1 MYPVSDAFL
10 QAVQENTR
18 NFYWSGTIVTKN
30 KKAHNF
36 TNKDIVQGSG
46 YITRQCCGSSEIEL
60 GSVYAAEMGISLF
73 SDIDRY
79 TLEDAE
85 IRLYFH
91 LTLADG
97 TIEKIPMG
105 VFEVSEANRNIKTL
119 EIKAYDHML
128 RFEKTLKLNA
138 SSGTAYSFL
147 LMACMECKVELAQT
161 KAEIEALPNGKETLG
176 VYADNDMESY
186 RDLIYYVAQVLG
198 CVCQINRK
206 GELELIPYGNTPV
219 VEVES
224 KHRFESS
231 YSDFVTR
238 YTAVSSTN
246 MMTEEAEYYAL
257 DPDDALTMNLG
268 VNPLLQF
275 GLKTTRARII
285 TNILNAIAVVNY
297 VPFDSS
303 TIGNPALD
311 PMDVITFSGGHA
323 DETQIS
329 CITSVTYNINGK
341 HKLKCV
347 GKSPRLA
354 SAKSKNDKNIA
365 GLLNQIEANK
375 IVVYNFVNASAF
387 TIGSSNTE
395 VMSITFTSKEETTA
409 TFLAE
414 ILFEVKNDEITR
426 TIHRTVSADDTS
438 SEDTNIG
445 SDNTGQTDTTK
456 TMDFTFTEIGESELT
471 VTYKMN
477 DEELNTFYPKKTC
490 IEGKHILTLFLPI
503 TEVVENSEN
512 TLAIFLKLSGGTMTI
527 GESQI
532 RATISGQGLVAA
544 IGEWNGRISISESIS
559 RIELD
564 NSGLEYCSFTDSVG
578 IKFPMLDSQVFRQS
592 VSEFSI
598 GNGDFGYDPLNERLT
613 VEEVV
618 KTFTVDGDLD
628 AVADMS
634 DGSILGIKLMTAE
647 YAGDVGVSISL
658 DDGATYSDEVSL
670 GDWLNT
676 DVEELWNSLPE
687 SRKLYMHF
695 ILHDDAAF
703 TNFKITYIN

>member
-10 QAVQENTR
+10 QAIKSNTR

-30 KKAHNF
+30 KKAYNF

-91 LTLADG
+91 LTLADS
-97 TIEKIPMG
+97 TVEKIPMG
-105 VFEVSEANRNIKTL
+105 VFEVTEANRNIKTL

-147 LMACMECKVELAQT
+147 LMACTECKVELAQT

-198 CVCQINRK
+198 YVCQINRK

-246 MMTEEAEYYAL
+246 MMTEESEYYAL

-341 HKLKCV
+341 HSLKCV
-347 GKSPRLA
+347 GKNPKLA
-354 SAKSKNDKNIA
+354 AAKSKNDKNIT

-375 IVVYNFVNASAF
+375 IVVYNFVNTSPF
-387 TIGSSNTE
+387 TIGNSNTE
-395 VMSITFTSKEETTA
+395 IMAITFTSKEETTA

-426 TIHRTVSADDTS
+426 TIHGTIPIDDTS
-438 SEDTNIG
+438 SEDADTG
-445 SDNTGQTDTTK
+445 SDDTGQSETTK
-456 TMDFTFTEIGESELT
+456 AVDFTFTDVGESELT
-471 VTYKMN
+471 VTYKIN
-477 DEELNTFYPKKTC
+477 DKEIKTFYPKKTC
-490 IEGKHILTLFLPI
+490 IDGRHILTLFLPI
-503 TEVVENSEN
+503 TQVIENSEN
-512 TLAIFLKLSGGTMTI
+512 TLSIFLKLDGGTLTI

-532 RATISGQGLVAA
+532 RATISGQGLVAG
-544 IGEWNGRISISESIS
+544 IGDWNGRISISESID
-559 RIELD
+559 RID
-564 NSGLEYCSFTDSVG
+564 ITGTGLEYYDFTDSVEL
-578 IKFPMLDSQVFRQS
+578 KFPQAKSPVFRQRIS
-592 VSEFSI
+592 RISI
-598 GNGDFGYDPLNERLT
+598 GDGDFGYDLLNERLT
-613 VEEVV
+613 VLEVI
-618 KTFTVDGDLD
+618 KTFTVDTDFPPHYDRTRVDINENNAFCMISDYTFVSASEEINSGTLQHL
-628 AVADMS
+628 AVDTEQFERVE
-634 DGSILGIKLMTAE
+634 KL
-647 YAGDVGVSISL
+647 
-658 DDGATYSDEVSL
+658 EV
-670 GDWLNT
+670 T
-676 DVEELWNSLPE
+676 
-687 SRKLYMHF
+687 KC
-695 ILHDDAAF
+695 
-703 TNFKITYIN
+703 